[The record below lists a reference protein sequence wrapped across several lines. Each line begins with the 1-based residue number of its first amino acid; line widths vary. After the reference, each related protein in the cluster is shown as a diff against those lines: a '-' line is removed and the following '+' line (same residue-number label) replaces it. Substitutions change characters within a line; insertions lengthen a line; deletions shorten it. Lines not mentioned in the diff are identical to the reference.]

1 MVYLDTF
8 DADDTSS
15 YFLFAC
21 ISYIFHIVYFAIMT
35 LAFTTFSEY
44 NAMTYTYI
52 ALPLTGIL
60 LTNILRILTR
70 MKNLPIPKY
79 VFLALKVAILS
90 FVLWMTY
97 IIFVDLKL
105 ELPNNK

>member
-1 MVYLDTF
+1 MAYIGILTF
-8 DADDTSS
+8 A
-15 YFLFAC
+15 LFA
-21 ISYIFHIVYFAIMT
+21 SRELNEMT
-35 LAFTTFSEY
+35 FTH
-44 NAMTYTYI
+44 I
-52 ALPLTGIL
+52 ALPLAGIL

-105 ELPNNK
+105 KYPNNKCHQD